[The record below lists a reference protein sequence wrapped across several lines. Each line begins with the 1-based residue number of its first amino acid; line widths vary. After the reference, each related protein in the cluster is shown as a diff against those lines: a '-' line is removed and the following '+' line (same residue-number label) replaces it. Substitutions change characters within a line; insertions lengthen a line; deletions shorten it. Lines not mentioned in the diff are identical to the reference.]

1 MSGLLVGLLCA
12 LLVACGS
19 SPPPVAG
26 VSPTAGAPPLQ
37 PTPTDPAGTDL
48 DGNGLEVGPAGYV
61 NINAAELASML
72 DEKDFLLVNTHTPY
86 GYEIAGTDA
95 HIPVDESGRWLDRYP
110 EDRSTKI
117 VLYCRSARW
126 SAIAARELVEAGY
139 TNLCHLEGGMRAWH
153 AAGFPLVGN

>member
-1 MSGLLVGLLCA
+1 MFVGLLCG
-12 LLVACGS
+12 LLAACGS
-19 SPPPVAG
+19 SASPIG
-26 VSPTAGAPPLQ
+26 VISPATEASPLG
-37 PTPTDPAGTDL
+37 PAPTDAAATDL
-48 DGNGLEVGPAGYV
+48 GDDRVEVGPAGYV
-61 NINAAELASML
+61 NIDAAELASML
-72 DEKDFLLVNTHTPY
+72 DEKDLLLINTHTPY

-110 EDRSTKI
+110 EERSTKI

-139 TNLCHLEGGMRAWH
+139 TNLWHLEGGMRSWS